1 MNAAETQKT
10 ADFLKALGEFN
21 RLSLVYEL
29 CRCEASQN
37 AMCLCDCCS
46 VDASVVSRH
55 LKLLAERDIVTF
67 DKVGREKTY
76 RLNRNEVATQL
87 RELADLIENK
97 DCVLIC
103 KNSLGHTQFFDVHH
117 YKFSLFQVRLLCHQ
131 YLQLLFQGSLLF
143 L

>member
-29 CRCEASQN
+29 CRCESSQN

-55 LKLLAERDIVTF
+55 LKVLAERDIVTF
-67 DKVGREKTY
+67 DKVGREKSY
-76 RLNRNEVATQL
+76 RLKRTQVATQL
-87 RELADLIENK
+87 RELADLIENE
-97 DCVLIC
+97 DC
-103 KNSLGHTQFFDVHH
+103 KRGHYDV
-117 YKFSLFQVRLLCHQ
+117 
-131 YLQLLFQGSLLF
+131 
-143 L
+143 

>member
-1 MNAAETQKT
+1 MIGLRATKRVTRGLSSAWRIGNTSAFAIIAQLCKYAQMNAAETQKT

-29 CRCEASQN
+29 CRCESSQN

-55 LKLLAERDIVTF
+55 LKVLAERDIVTF

-76 RLNRNEVATQL
+76 RLNRNKVATQL
-87 RELADLIENK
+87 RELADLIENE
-97 DCVLIC
+97 DC
-103 KNSLGHTQFFDVHH
+103 N
-117 YKFSLFQVRLLCHQ
+117 R
-131 YLQLLFQGSLLF
+131 
-143 L
+143 

>member
-1 MNAAETQKT
+1 MNAAETQET

-29 CRCEASQN
+29 CRCESSQN

-55 LKLLAERDIVTF
+55 LKVLAERDIVAF

-76 RLNRNEVATQL
+76 RLNRNEVATRL
-87 RELADLIENK
+87 RELANLIENK
-97 DCVLIC
+97 DCER
-103 KNSLGHTQFFDVHH
+103 GHHDV
-117 YKFSLFQVRLLCHQ
+117 
-131 YLQLLFQGSLLF
+131 
-143 L
+143 

>member
-1 MNAAETQKT
+1 MIGLRATRRVTRGLFSAWRIGNTSTLAIIAQLCKNAQMNAAETQKT

-29 CRCEASQN
+29 CRCESSQN

-55 LKLLAERDIVTF
+55 LKVLAERDIVTF

-76 RLNRNEVATQL
+76 RLNRNKVATQL
-87 RELADLIENK
+87 RELADLIENE
-97 DCVLIC
+97 DC
-103 KNSLGHTQFFDVHH
+103 NRGYHDV
-117 YKFSLFQVRLLCHQ
+117 
-131 YLQLLFQGSLLF
+131 
-143 L
+143 

>member
-1 MNAAETQKT
+1 MEDPEDVVAVDSVKRLTNLNPDILVSGPSLLEKALDKVYGEIQKT

-21 RLSLVYEL
+21 RLSLVYNL
-29 CRCEASQN
+29 CRCESSQN

-55 LKLLAERDIVTF
+55 LKVLAERDIVTF

-87 RELADLIENK
+87 RELADLIENSY
-97 DCVLIC
+97 C
-103 KNSLGHTQFFDVHH
+103 KRGNYDV
-117 YKFSLFQVRLLCHQ
+117 
-131 YLQLLFQGSLLF
+131 
-143 L
+143 